1 MKQLSKYINEKLV
14 LNKDTFKKSEY
25 KYFPSNKNQLMA
37 LIEDRLK
44 KYGNNVDL
52 NDIDTSEITDMS
64 FVFTY
69 GRKSFNGDI
78 SSWDVSNVT
87 NMKWMFVDSDF
98 NGDISDWDVSK
109 VNDMGQMFMYSKFNG
124 DISEWNVKKS
134 TNMQDMFFDSAMK
147 NIPDWY
153 EE

>member
-1 MKQLSKYINEKLV
+1 MKALNQYINEKLV

-25 KYFPSNKNQLMA
+25 KYFPSDKQQLMT

-64 FVFTY
+64 YLFTY
-69 GRKSFNGDI
+69 NRKSFNGNI
-78 SSWDVSNVT
+78 SSWNVSNVKD
-87 NMKWMFVDSDF
+87 MKWMFVDSDF

-109 VNDMGQMFMYSKFNG
+109 VNDMGQMFMHSKFNG
-124 DISEWNVKKS
+124 NINNWNVKKS
-134 TNMQDMFFDSAMK
+134 ANMYDMFYNSAMK

>member
-1 MKQLSKYINEKLV
+1 MKQLSEYINEKLI

-25 KYFPSNKNQLMA
+25 KYFPSNKNQLID
-37 LIEDRLK
+37 LIEDRLE
-44 KYGNNVDL
+44 KYGNNIDL

-64 FVFTY
+64 LLFTY
-69 GRKSFNGDI
+69 SRKSFNGDI
-78 SSWDVSNVT
+78 SSWNVSNVT

-98 NGDISDWDVSK
+98 NGDISSWDVSNVK
-109 VNDMGQMFMYSKFNG
+109 NMERMFMHSKFNG

-134 TNMQDMFFDSAMK
+134 TNMFDMFYNSAMK

-153 EE
+153 DA